1 MLKPMNALYF
11 QLYSIIRVIKQMS
24 ISRTAPASLTRIAL
38 GLMLAASLSA
48 CSIFSS
54 GDKQKDETE
63 GLSAEAIYQRAQT
76 AVKATDYQKAIKLY
90 ESLEAR
96 YPLGVHAQQA
106 QLESAYAYYKYDEPD
121 TALDMVD
128 RFIRMNP
135 GSKDMAY
142 ALYLRGL
149 VNFNRGSSLVDRVF
163 PRSIADLDIVRQKE
177 AFHDFSRV
185 INRYPDS
192 PYAKDAQLR
201 VQYLRNTLAESEV
214 NVAKYYMQ
222 RGAWLAAF
230 NRAEYAIKH
239 YQGSPVVIDALEIKV
254 RAAQQLGKA
263 DLAADSLRV
272 LEANFPERAAK
283 LKSGK

>member
-1 MLKPMNALYF
+1 MNAVYL

-24 ISRTAPASLTRIAL
+24 ISRTFLAQPSRLVLT
-38 GLMLAASLSA
+38 LMLAASLSA
-48 CSIFSS
+48 CSMFSS
-54 GDKQKDETE
+54 NSSKKDETE
-63 GLSAEAIYQRAQT
+63 GLSAEAIYQQAQT
-76 AVKATDYQKAIKLY
+76 AIKSTDYQRAIKLY

-135 GSKDMAY
+135 GSKDMPY

-177 AFHDFSRV
+177 SFHDFSRV

-214 NVAKYYMQ
+214 NVAKYYVQ

-239 YQGSPVVIDALEIKV
+239 YQGSPVIIDALEIKV
-254 RAAQQLGKA
+254 RSAQQLGKA
-263 DLAADSLRV
+263 DLATDSMRV

-283 LKSGK
+283 LKAGK